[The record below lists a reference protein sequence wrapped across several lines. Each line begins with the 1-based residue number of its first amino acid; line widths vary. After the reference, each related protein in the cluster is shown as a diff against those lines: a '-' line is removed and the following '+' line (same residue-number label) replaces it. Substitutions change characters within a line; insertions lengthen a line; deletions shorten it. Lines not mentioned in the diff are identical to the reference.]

1 MAIREN
7 IIKLRDKYQI
17 TQEQLADIAGVS
29 RGAVSQWEGGFSEP
43 RMGAIQK
50 MADYF
55 KITKSNLIE
64 DNGMDE
70 VVYPFVPGSKRA
82 TSTGKAYA
90 PLKAIGKVHAGI
102 FEDEEQTDRDVC
114 IPADVANNHP
124 GCFVLTVEGN
134 CMNKVIPEG
143 SHVLIDPRKQ
153 PSNGSIVV
161 VETEDY
167 QAIIRR
173 WYKGSQTLMLTTDSY
188 EEYEDIVFSEENIS
202 VAVKLLGVV
211 VWYQAAEEMG

>member
-70 VVYPFVPGSKRA
+70 VLYPFVPGSKRA
-82 TSTGKAYA
+82 ISIGKAYA
-90 PLKAIGKVHAGI
+90 PLKAIGKVHAGV

-114 IPADVANNHP
+114 IPADVASNHP

-153 PSNGSIVV
+153 PSNGSIAV

-173 WYKGSQTLMLTTDSY
+173 WYKGSQTLMLTADSY
-188 EEYEDIVFSEENIS
+188 EKYEDIVFSEENIS

-211 VWYQAAEEMG
+211 VWYQAAKEMG

>member
-1 MAIREN
+1 
-7 IIKLRDKYQI
+7 
-17 TQEQLADIAGVS
+17 
-29 RGAVSQWEGGFSEP
+29 
-43 RMGAIQK
+43 

-70 VVYPFVPGSKRA
+70 VVYSLVPGSKRA
-82 TSTGKAYA
+82 ISTGKAYA

-102 FEDEEQTDRDVC
+102 FEDEEQTDRDIC

>member
-70 VVYPFVPGSKRA
+70 VVYSLVPGSKRA
-82 TSTGKAYA
+82 ISTGKAYA
-90 PLKAIGKVHAGI
+90 PLKVIGKVHAGI

>member
-70 VVYPFVPGSKRA
+70 VVYPLVPGSKRA
-82 TSTGKAYA
+82 ISTGKAYA

-188 EEYEDIVFSEENIS
+188 EEYEDIVFSEENIN